1 MKGICK
7 YLDNHS
13 GWIW

>member
-7 YLDNHS
+7 FQ
-13 GWIW
+13 